1 MSWLFLAQL
10 SQEAQLSVTAAA
22 MTTMGGAV
30 ATMFLYYIK
39 ANAKTQDNLE
49 KLAIETKADLKECR
63 EDREVLHSKF
73 HELAVQVAQVKRD
86 Q

>member
-1 MSWLFLAQL
+1 MIFAQL
-10 SQEAQLSVTAAA
+10 SQEAQLGVTTALL
-22 MTTMGGAV
+22 TTMAGAI
-30 ATMFLYYIK
+30 TTLFLYFLK

-49 KLAIETKADLKECR
+49 KLATETKADLRECR

-73 HELAVQVAQVKRD
+73 HELAMQIAQVKRD